1 MDLEMIT
8 LNKSEKDKYYSTYM
22 QKLNYDMSE
31 HVYETDSQT
40 ESRLVVAEGEGGLGR
55 GGLGV
60 RGSQK
65 PAVTYRMDKQQG
77 PTIYG

>member
-1 MDLEMIT
+1 M
-8 LNKSEKDKYYSTYM
+8 
-22 QKLNYDMSE
+22 
-31 HVYETDSQT
+31 
-40 ESRLVVAEGEGGLGR
+40 VAEGEGGLGR

-60 RGSQK
+60 RGWQK